1 MRAFLLAALCVVLYA
16 PAFAQTADS
25 DPATKD
31 DVILYLETMHSNDM
45 IRKMM
50 EVMSNSMQQSMHDEL
65 AKQKGLPADFDARM
79 RKWLDDLMK
88 NMPVDDIDQA
98 MIPAYQKHFTHGD
111 IEAMNA
117 FYSSPVGQKVLHELP
132 DVMQEGMQA
141 MRPALNKYIEDWKR
155 RLMEDFKSSATA
167 TKPPSEGAPQ
177 N

>member
-1 MRAFLLAALCVVLYA
+1 MRPFLLATLCLLVSAPVL
-16 PAFAQTADS
+16 AQTADS

-31 DVILYLETMHSNDM
+31 DVILYLQTMHSNDL
-45 IRKMM
+45 IRRTM
-50 EVMSNSMQQSMHDEL
+50 EVLSNSVQQSMHDEL
-65 AKQKGLPADFDARM
+65 VKQKGLPADFDARM
-79 RKWLDDLMK
+79 RKWMDDLLT

-141 MRPALNKYIEDWKR
+141 MRPALNKYLEDWKKR
-155 RLMEDFKSSATA
+155 MAEDFKNSGPSTKSAT
-167 TKPPSEGAPQ
+167 Q

>member
-1 MRAFLLAALCVVLYA
+1 MRPFLLATLCLIVSA
-16 PAFAQTADS
+16 PVFAQIADS

-31 DVILYLETMHSNDM
+31 DVILYLQTMHSNDM

-50 EVMSNSMQQSMHDEL
+50 EVMSSSMQQSMHDEL
-65 AKQKGLPADFDARM
+65 VKQKGLPADFDGRM
-79 RKWLDDLMK
+79 RKWIDDLMT

-141 MRPALNKYIEDWKR
+141 MRPALNKYIEGWKQR
-155 RLMEDFKSSATA
+155 MMDDLESSATG
-167 TKPPSEGAPQ
+167 TKPAAPAAR